1 MGKKDPRV
9 DAYIARS
16 GEFARP
22 ILTRLRALV
31 HQGCPDV
38 VETIKWSVPAF
49 DYQGPLCG
57 MAAFKSHCI
66 FGFWKAAL
74 LKGGTA
80 ANQRMR
86 LESLDDLPSDRALL
100 TMIRQAARLNDS
112 GVKTTRTPPGTKP
125 PLETPA
131 ALVAALRRNARARAA
146 FAAFPPSHKREYI
159 EWIVDARTDETRRR
173 RLDTAV
179 TWIADGKPRNWK
191 YMRK

>member
-22 ILTRLRALV
+22 ILTRLRAFV

-74 LKGGTA
+74 LKGGA
-80 ANQRMR
+80 AASQRMR
-86 LESLDDLPSDRALL
+86 LESVEDLPSDRVLIAL
-100 TMIRQAARLNDS
+100 IRQAAHLNES
-112 GVKTTRTPPGTKP
+112 GARTARRPAGSKP
-125 PLETPA
+125 PLEPPPE
-131 ALVAALRRNARARAA
+131 LVAALRRNARARAA
-146 FAAFPPSHKREYI
+146 FDAFPPSHKREYI
-159 EWIVDARTDETRRR
+159 EWIADAKTDETRRR

-179 TWIADGKPRNWK
+179 VWIAEGKQRNWK
-191 YMRK
+191 YQRK

>member
-9 DAYIARS
+9 DAYIARA

-38 VETIKWSVPAF
+38 DETIKWSVPAF

-86 LESLDDLPSDRALL
+86 LESVEDLPSDRALITL
-100 TMIRQAARLNDS
+100 IRQAAHLNES
-112 GVKTTRTPPGTKP
+112 GIRTARRPARTRP
-125 PLETPA
+125 PLDPPPE
-131 ALVAALRRNARARAA
+131 LVAALRRNARARAA
-146 FAAFPPSHKREYI
+146 FEAFPPSHKREYI
-159 EWIVDARTDETRRR
+159 EWIADAKTDETRRR

-179 TWIADGKPRNWK
+179 LWIAEGKQRNWK
-191 YMRK
+191 YQRK

>member
-1 MGKKDPRV
+1 M
-9 DAYIARS
+9 
-16 GEFARP
+16 
-22 ILTRLRALV
+22 
-31 HQGCPDV
+31 

-86 LESLDDLPSDRALL
+86 LESVEDLPSDRALL
-100 TMIRQAARLNDS
+100 TTIRQAARLNDS
-112 GVKTTRTPPGTKP
+112 GVKIARAPRGTKP

-146 FAAFPPSHKREYI
+146 FEAFPPSHKREYI
-159 EWIVDARTDETRRR
+159 EWIVEAKTDETRQR

-179 TWIADGKPRNWK
+179 AWIAEGKPRNWK
-191 YMRK
+191 YMRT

>member
-16 GEFARP
+16 GEFSRP
-22 ILTRLRALV
+22 ILKRRRALV

-49 DYQGPLCG
+49 DYNGPLCG

-74 LKGGTA
+74 LKGGTG
-80 ANQRMR
+80 ANQRIR
-86 LESLDDLPSDRALL
+86 LESVDDLPSDRTLFG
-100 TMIRQAARLNDS
+100 TSRQAARLNES
-112 GVKTTRTPPGTKP
+112 GVRTPRRPVGTKLTLDP
-125 PLETPA
+125 PP

-146 FAAFPPSHKREYI
+146 FDAFPPSHKREYI
-159 EWIVDARTDETRRR
+159 EWILDAKTDETRKR

-179 TWIADGKPRNWK
+179 LWIAEGKQRNWK
-191 YMRK
+191 YQRK